1 MNKFQLYRL
10 LRKNTNLSYK
20 RSPAFEQNK
29 WAKLLIY
36 LGGGMFALY
45 LIMYGCLAGMGAEG
59 EAGLMLAFAPIYM
72 AIDFLLR
79 FIVQTTPGMM
89 VKPYILQ
96 PISRYTAIECFLIGE
111 HVSGYNWLW
120 LCMFVPYSIILLFAG
135 ESFALVLLELVTC
148 ELLIILN
155 SQIYLFFR
163 TLINRTVLWLIPGL
177 AFYALPFLPVMLSP
191 KASTFEKMTE
201 SLVHIGLSWYF
212 LPLLLAVICALFFV
226 NRHMQFIFVY
236 EEISK
241 KTERALKHVSEFA
254 FFNRF
259 GIVGEYLKIELK
271 SNIRNK
277 TMRTRCIYSLV
288 AVIAF
293 SLIVAYT
300 SIYDSEL
307 MQNFWCLYCFALYGI
322 TALIKIMGQEGN
334 YIELLMMHRE
344 NIIALLRAKFI
355 FYSAVLIIPFVIML
369 PAVFTGKY
377 TLLMLFAYM
386 LLTAGFLHFIIFQLA
401 VYNKQTLPL
410 QLKVT
415 AKGNFENGM
424 QLFIELFA
432 LIGPVLI
439 TGLGYLLVGLTYTY
453 IFMCV
458 IGLAFIFTH
467 PIWIR
472 NIYNRMMKRRY
483 ENLDGFM
490 NSRDF

>member
-29 WAKLLIY
+29 WAELIIY
-36 LGGGMFALY
+36 LGAAMFAIY
-45 LIMYGCLAGMGAEG
+45 LIMFGCDIGLAAKG
-59 EAGLMLAFAPIYM
+59 EAGMMLAFAPFYL
-72 AIDFLLR
+72 AIDFLSR

-111 HVSGYNWLW
+111 HVSGYNLLW
-120 LCMFVPYSIILLFAG
+120 LCMFVPYSIIQLFAG

-148 ELLIILN
+148 ELLMILN

-163 TLINRTVLWLIPGL
+163 TLINRSVLWLIPGL
-177 AFYALPFLPVMLSP
+177 VFYALPFTPLMLSP
-191 KASTFEKMTE
+191 KADTFDKM
-201 SLVHIGLSWYF
+201 VDMIIAQGLSWYA
-212 LPLLLAVICALFFV
+212 LPIVLLVICGLFFV

-259 GIVGEYLKIELK
+259 GLIGEYLKIELK

-277 TMRTRCIYSLV
+277 TMRTRCIYSLC

-293 SLIVAYT
+293 SLLVAYT
-300 SIYDSEL
+300 TIYDSEL
-307 MQNFWCLYCFALYGI
+307 MQNFWCLYCFALYGV

-377 TLLMLFAYM
+377 TILMLFAYM
-386 LLTAGFLHFIIFQLA
+386 LLTAGFLHFVIFQLA

-424 QLFIELFA
+424 QLVIELFA
-432 LIGPVLI
+432 LFGPVLI

-453 IFMCV
+453 IFMCIV
-458 IGLAFIFTH
+458 GLAFIIAH

-472 NIYNRMMKRRY
+472 NIYTRMMKRRY
-483 ENLDGFM
+483 ENLEGFM
-490 NSRDF
+490 NTRDF